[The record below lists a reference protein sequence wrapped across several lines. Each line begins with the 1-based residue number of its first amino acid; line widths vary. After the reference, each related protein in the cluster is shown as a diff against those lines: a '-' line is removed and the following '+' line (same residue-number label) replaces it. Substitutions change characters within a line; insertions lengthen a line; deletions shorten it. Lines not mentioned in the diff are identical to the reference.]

1 MPPMPSSWRDGGERS
16 PWIRDGGAKF
26 LEVELLG
33 IVSRRKSLLASSI
46 LCGVMLPAVG
56 AWAQQTTEEPAQVE
70 EIVVTGSRIARP
82 DLTSSSPIAQV
93 GAAELKQSG
102 VVNTENLLN
111 TLPQAVPGITSTVNN
126 GSNGTATVNLRG
138 LGSNRTLVLVDGKRQ
153 TPTTQTGTVDLN
165 LIPPALI
172 KRIDVVSGGGSAVYG
187 SDAISG
193 VVNFTL
199 KTDFEGLEFS
209 TGYSKTDNGEAPIYS
224 ADLTMGANFADRKGN
239 VVLSLGYNKR
249 EALTQGERG
258 GMLSTAWGDNAT
270 KTGFVP
276 SGSGSIEP
284 GRVDPFVS
292 GKFVTLPGVSNSA
305 ANSALF
311 LTDGNVRLYSSA
323 TDTYNFAPINYV
335 QTPQERFSVTSIA
348 NYEIKPGLRA
358 YAKGNFVNSQVTT
371 QLAPTPIGSR
381 TFRFTLDNNPFL
393 TAAAKTALNSLG
405 SSTAYTIPASS
416 SWTAGTFTDVDTDGD
431 GLYDTVTGSFNRR
444 LTEVGPRISKFNF
457 YGYQMQLGLKGD
469 IDAINGGF
477 DLYYQYGNTHGTN
490 TLLGDTS
497 LARIQQALLL
507 NSTGTACA
515 DPSNGC
521 VPINLFGQG
530 NISKAAAEFIK
541 TRITAAQDY
550 EQQYGG
556 FTINGDTQNWFS
568 LPAGPIG
575 FAFGGE
581 YRAEEFDYSPSQ
593 DLAAGNVTGFNAS
606 PPVKGR
612 FDVYEAYGELLVPI
626 LKDLPF
632 VKSLDLELAG
642 RTSDYTGQ
650 PHPVKTYKV
659 AGSWKVYDDLM
670 LRASYNKAIRA
681 PSIGDL
687 YAPQSNGFPT
697 ATDPCSARGA
707 PTAAIRQACINS
719 GVASSVVGLI
729 NANQQTQTLS
739 GGNPNLRPE
748 AGKTFTAGFTYQPSW
763 LSGFSLTADYFDI
776 KITDAIA
783 SFGGSASNVMN
794 VCYGALVNGNPNS
807 PYCQAIKRLPNGS
820 IDYVSLTAQNVA
832 SIKTSGLDISVT
844 YRTTLE
850 KLGLPDWG
858 SLAFRSLYT
867 NTWEWTNTPD
877 EISAPVKCADKFGT
891 RCGNPTPRHK
901 LRSTVNWTMNQFG
914 VNVVWNHIDDVL
926 DDNPASTYTVERIG
940 AKNYIDLSGDWNVTD
955 SLAFTAGVRNL
966 TQEAYPILGGNAS
979 PSNSGYPATYDV
991 LGRTFF
997 LNARLR
1003 Y

>member
-1 MPPMPSSWRDGGERS
+1 
-16 PWIRDGGAKF
+16 
-26 LEVELLG
+26 
-33 IVSRRKSLLASSI
+33 
-46 LCGVMLPAVG
+46 MLPAAG
-56 AWAQQTTEEPAQVE
+56 AWAQQAATPDESAQVE
-70 EIVVTGSRIARP
+70 EIVVTGSRIARA
-82 DLTSSSPIAQV
+82 DLTSSSPVAQV
-93 GAAELKQSG
+93 GAQELKQSG

-153 TPTTQTGTVDLN
+153 TPTTQGGSVDLN

-187 SDAISG
+187 SDAVAG
-193 VVNFTL
+193 VVNFVL
-199 KTDFEGLEFS
+199 KNDFEGLEF
-209 TGYSKTDNGEAPIYS
+209 TAGYQDTDKGEAPIYS
-224 ADLTMGANFADRKGN
+224 SDLTIGANFADRKGN

-249 EALTQGERG
+249 EALTQAKRG

-276 SGSGSIEP
+276 SGSGSNEP
-284 GRVDPFVS
+284 GQIGAFVS
-292 GKFVTLPGVSNSA
+292 GKFVTLPGVANNA
-305 ANSALF
+305 ANAALF
-311 LTDGNVRLYSSA
+311 LQDGNVRLYSAA
-323 TDTYNFAPINYV
+323 TDTYNFAPVNYV

-348 NYEIKPGLRA
+348 SYEVKPGLTA
-358 YAKGNFVNSQVTT
+358 YAKGNFVNSQVVT

-393 TAAAKTALNSLG
+393 TSAAKAALNTLG

-416 SWTAGTFTDVDTDGD
+416 SWTAGTFTDADSDGD
-431 GLYDTVTGSFNRR
+431 GLYDTVTGVFNRR
-444 LTEVGPRISKFNF
+444 LSEVGPRISKYNF
-457 YGYQMQLGLKGD
+457 FGYQMQLGLKGD
-469 IDAINGGF
+469 IAAINGGF
-477 DLYYQYGNTHGTN
+477 DLYYQYGNTHGSN
-490 TLLGDTS
+490 SLIGDTS
-497 LARIQQALLL
+497 LARIQQGLLL
-507 NSTGTACA
+507 NAAGTACA
-515 DPSNGC
+515 DTSNGC

-541 TRITAAQDY
+541 TRINSSQDY
-550 EQQYGG
+550 EQQYAG
-556 FTINGDTQNWFS
+556 FSINGDTANQFS

-575 FAFGGE
+575 FAFGAE
-581 YRAEEFDYSPSQ
+581 YRAEEFAFLPSQ
-593 DLAAGNVTGFNAS
+593 DLAVGNLTGFNAS
-606 PPVKGR
+606 PPVSGR
-612 FDVYEAYGELLVPI
+612 FDVYEGYAELLVPL

-632 VKSLDLELAG
+632 IKALDLELAG

-650 PHPVKTYKV
+650 PHPVKTYKI
-659 AGSWKVYDDLM
+659 AGSWKVYDDLL

-707 PTAAIRQACINS
+707 PTAAVRQACINS
-719 GVASSVVGLI
+719 GVAASVVGLI

-748 AGKTFTAGFTYQPSW
+748 EGKTFTAGFAYTPSW
-763 LSGFSLTADYFDI
+763 LPGFSMTADYFDI
-776 KITDAIA
+776 KINDAIA
-783 SFGGSASNVMN
+783 SFGGSAANVMN
-794 VCYGALVNGNPNS
+794 VCYGTLVNGNASS
-807 PYCQAIKRLPNGS
+807 PYCQAIRRLANGS
-820 IDYVSLTAQNVA
+820 IDFVSLTAQNVA
-832 SIKTSGLDISVT
+832 TITTAGFDVGVT
-844 YRTTLE
+844 YRTTME
-850 KLGLPDWG
+850 NLGLPDWG
-858 SLAFRSLYT
+858 SLTFRSLYT
-867 NTWEWTNTPD
+867 NTWDSTTTPD

-901 LRSTVNWTMNQFG
+901 LRSTMNWTKNQFG
-914 VNVVWNHIDDVL
+914 VNVVWSHLDDVV
-926 DDNPASTYTVERIG
+926 DDNPASVYTVERIG
-940 AKNYIDLSGDWNVTD
+940 AKNYWDLSGDWSVNDNV
-955 SLAFTAGVRNL
+955 AFTAGVRNL

-991 LGRTFF
+991 LGRMFF
-997 LNARLR
+997 INARLR